1 MATAWIGTSGF
12 RYRHWRG
19 AFYPRD
25 LPSRE
30 WLSYYASRFPTVE
43 LNTTFYGLPRRD
55 TVRGWRDAVPD
66 DFRFAVKLSRYG
78 THLKHLRDPDPWL
91 DRFFDALEPL
101 SGRIGVVLAQLPPHW
116 RPEPD
121 RLEGF
126 LEAFPRQQRL
136 AVEFRDR
143 GWLQKPVYELLR
155 RYGAALCIH
164 DLLPHHPRVV
174 TSDHVYLRFHGPH
187 PGRPYAGAYGPQ
199 TLTGI
204 TRRIQRHLTDGRDVW
219 AYFDNDAAANAPRD
233 GLRLTRQISRSM
245 MSARTE

>member
-101 SGRIGVVLAQLPPHW
+101 SGRIGVVLAQ
-116 RPEPD
+116 
-121 RLEGF
+121 
-126 LEAFPRQQRL
+126 
-136 AVEFRDR
+136 
-143 GWLQKPVYELLR
+143 KPVYELLR

-204 TRRIQRHLTDGRDVW
+204 ARRIQRHLTDGRDVW

>member
-1 MATAWIGTSGF
+1 MATALIGTSGF
-12 RYRHWRG
+12 RYRDWRG

-25 LPSRE
+25 LPTRD
-30 WLSYYASRFPTVE
+30 WLSHYAARFRTVE

-55 TVRGWRDAVPD
+55 TVRGWTEAVPD

-78 THLKHLRDPDPWL
+78 THLKHLRDPHAWL

-101 SGRIGVVLAQLPPHW
+101 SGRISVVLAQLPPQW

-126 LEAFPRQQRL
+126 LAAFPNEHRL
-136 AVEFRDR
+136 AVEFRDQD
-143 GWLQKPVYELLR
+143 WLQEPIYDLLR
-155 RYGAALCIH
+155 RYRAALCIH

-174 TSDHVYLRFHGPH
+174 TSDHVYLRFHGPDSS
-187 PGRPYAGAYGPQ
+187 RPYGGSYRPQ

-204 TRRIQRHLTDGRDVW
+204 ARRIRAHLSDGLDVH
-219 AYFDNDAAANAPRD
+219 AYFDNDATAHAAHDAM
-233 GLRLTRQISRSM
+233 RLTRQVFRLG
-245 MSARTE
+245 MSAKG